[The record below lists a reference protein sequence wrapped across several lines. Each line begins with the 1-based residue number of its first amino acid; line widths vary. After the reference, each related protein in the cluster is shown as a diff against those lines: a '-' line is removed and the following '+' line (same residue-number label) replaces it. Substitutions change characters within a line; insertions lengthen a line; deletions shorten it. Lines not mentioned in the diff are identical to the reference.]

1 MVSAPAWMA
10 AARSFC
16 MSPSD
21 ACKSAW
27 MVLMLWSKSAAS
39 FVADTPNA
47 MAAKPIPAM
56 RFVAIRLLLPGFS
69 NAVESFSA
77 CVLAAAILVE

>member
-1 MVSAPAWMA
+1 MA

-21 ACKSAW
+21 ACRSAW
-27 MVLMLWSKSAAS
+27 MVLMLWSKSAAI

-47 MAAKPIPAM
+47 TAATPMPAM
-56 RFVAIRLLLPGFS
+56 MFVAIRLLLPGFS

-77 CVLAAAILVE
+77 CVLAAAIFVE

>member
-1 MVSAPAWMA
+1 MA

-21 ACKSAW
+21 ACRSAW
-27 MVLMLWSKSAAS
+27 MVLMLWSKSAAI
-39 FVADTPNA
+39 FVADTPKA
-47 MAAKPIPAM
+47 TAANPIPAI
-56 RFVAIRLLLPGFS
+56 RFVAMRDLLPGFS

-77 CVLAAAILVE
+77 CVLAAAIFVE